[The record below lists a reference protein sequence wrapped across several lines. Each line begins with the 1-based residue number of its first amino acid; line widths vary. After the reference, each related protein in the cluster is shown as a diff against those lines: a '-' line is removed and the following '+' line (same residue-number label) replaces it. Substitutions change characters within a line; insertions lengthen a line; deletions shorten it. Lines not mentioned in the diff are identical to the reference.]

1 MQSVQVSEDAAAT
14 DDEYFPASHRAQ
26 LVEAE
31 ELKEPA
37 SQAKQVSED
46 VAPVAELYRPATQSA
61 QLSAAEVDEYFP
73 ASQSV
78 QLDDP

>member
-1 MQSVQVSEDAAAT
+1 MQDSAAAAA
-14 DDEYFPASHRAQ
+14 DAYFPALQTLQ
-26 LVEAE
+26 LDDAG